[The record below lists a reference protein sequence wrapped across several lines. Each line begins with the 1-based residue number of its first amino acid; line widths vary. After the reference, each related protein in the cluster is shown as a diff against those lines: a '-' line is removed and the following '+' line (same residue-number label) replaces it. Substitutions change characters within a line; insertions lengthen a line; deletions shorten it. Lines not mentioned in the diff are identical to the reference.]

1 MSAAAPIEAEYTDDQ
16 WVKRPL
22 VPSVAGRAGRL
33 KECWNQRSSSQ
44 ATPMDG
50 VVVLPGGTRTMD
62 SSTQMGSL
70 IGFDAATLGT
80 PGAVNRGRRSTDRV
94 DGSSFAE
101 VYDLAAFASTGSRE
115 AARVPAPAPL
125 HALPAAPAPVG
136 YGTLSVAPSAPT
148 TTSLDAVDRTAA
160 DRLYLHLTT
169 GGSWMRMTDDQ
180 SGTVVMRLHDADGT
194 PVREMSI
201 TELQHTDDEGPEV
214 A

>member
-1 MSAAAPIEAEYTDDQ
+1 MSALAPKEAGCTGEPWDD
-16 WVKRPL
+16 RPL
-22 VPSVAGRAGRL
+22 VPSVVDRAWRW
-33 KECWNQRSSSQ
+33 KERWTGSGEQ

-50 VVVLPGGTRTMD
+50 VVVLPGGTRIMD
-62 SSTQMGSL
+62 SSTRPMGSL

-80 PGAVNRGRRSTDRV
+80 PGVNRGRRSTDRV

-125 HALPAAPAPVG
+125 QALPAHD
-136 YGTLSVAPSAPT
+136 YGTLTLAPAATPA
-148 TTSLDAVDRTAA
+148 TSHAGLDPVDRAAA

-201 TELQHTDDEGPEV
+201 TELHHTDDDGPEV